1 MSELLVTI
9 PVADYTARVAEAEKA
24 RIVEDGIINSAKLS
38 FSRDRLIFDDE
49 VISAIMQSVIPIKY
63 DRKLA
68 ELKGEKGEIPSP
80 PL

>member
-9 PVADYTARVAEAEKA
+9 PVADYTAMVAEVEKA
-24 RIVEDGIINSAKLS
+24 KIIEDGIINSAKLS
-38 FSRDRLIFDDE
+38 YSRDRLIFDDE

-68 ELKGEKGEIPSP
+68 ELKGEKGERYDAV
-80 PL
+80 